1 MYNLLSVGK
10 GPQIYKI
17 GLEMGGTI
25 GGDDAKNA
33 KNSHL
38 LVIMCMRVLQKIGLL
53 DLINRTQFKKGNGYK
68 IRANMGR
75 SYNVIMG
82 QCTAFTRSKID
93 NLSGWDVTSEISD
106 LTFLIKGIK

>member
-1 MYNLLSVGK
+1 
-10 GPQIYKI
+10 
-17 GLEMGGTI
+17 MGVTI
-25 GGDDAKNA
+25 GDDDEKSGRNT
-33 KNSHL
+33 HL
-38 LVIMCMRVLQKIGLL
+38 LVIMRMSISQKFGLL
-53 DLINRTQFKKGNGYK
+53 DLTNRTQFKKGNGYK